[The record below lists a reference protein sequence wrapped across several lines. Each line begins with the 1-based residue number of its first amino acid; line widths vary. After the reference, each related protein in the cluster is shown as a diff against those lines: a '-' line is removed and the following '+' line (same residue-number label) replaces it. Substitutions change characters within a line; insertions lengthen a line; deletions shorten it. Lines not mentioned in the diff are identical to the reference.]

1 MKPSQL
7 FRIPWYSAH
16 RSLRW
21 MAVVLLTACA
31 GSAIGLGLFGSKPG
45 HFAGAILMFGVG
57 LLFVWAFFLSTTLL
71 LAIDAWQLRVP
82 AIQRQIVASLLL
94 HAGLGIAVPTLVLG
108 MLGAPVLNTAVVL
121 TLCTAV
127 GLAFALMPRY
137 CAIFFG
143 LMPTLGNTLWHR
155 LHLPGIDDPRFVL
168 LALPLILLSL
178 LLIVICWR
186 RLLRGGSSRAQG
198 WSSPMVLQYRSGGW
212 GQWSAIGD
220 LRQLQQRPDWLQ
232 LAVSLDG
239 VGPTAPHK
247 ALRVALGG
255 WYLPQTWRS
264 YARQLGLMIAFV
276 ALPLLGVAWLLHWG
290 GQDAQAAVAMRGV
303 LIGSLGMVGGVAGP
317 MICTFSLI
325 WLNRRWQQAN
335 AELPLLA
342 LLPGLGE
349 PAQARRQ
356 VVRAGL
362 GLPLVL
368 HALLALLIGVAML
381 CWHGHVAML
390 SFLLLAQL
398 GATTVTV
405 AMLLNLFGGRRLSI
419 WVTGAVLVTSF
430 VLCLSSLL
438 LPAISWGRHPVAG
451 VEPLLLPLVGAWL
464 LLGAGM
470 IWLARR
476 GWRGLMQL
484 PHPFVQS

>member
-1 MKPSQL
+1 
-7 FRIPWYSAH
+7 
-16 RSLRW
+16 
-21 MAVVLLTACA
+21 
-31 GSAIGLGLFGSKPG
+31 
-45 HFAGAILMFGVG
+45 
-57 LLFVWAFFLSTTLL
+57 
-71 LAIDAWQLRVP
+71 
-82 AIQRQIVASLLL
+82 
-94 HAGLGIAVPTLVLG
+94 
-108 MLGAPVLNTAVVL
+108 
-121 TLCTAV
+121 
-127 GLAFALMPRY
+127 
-137 CAIFFG
+137 
-143 LMPTLGNTLWHR
+143 
-155 LHLPGIDDPRFVL
+155 
-168 LALPLILLSL
+168 
-178 LLIVICWR
+178 
-186 RLLRGGSSRAQG
+186 
-198 WSSPMVLQYRSGGW
+198 MVLQYRSGGW

-239 VGPTAPHK
+239 VGPTAPRK

-419 WVTGAVLVTSF
+419 WVTGAVLVISF

-438 LPAISWGRHPVAG
+438 LPAISWGRHPVPG

-476 GWRGLMQL
+476 GWHGLMQL
-484 PHPFVQS
+484 PHPFVQR